1 MQTVIPVLS
10 FISAVLVLFPLPWHF
25 RARNI
30 AAMSIGVWLFVVN
43 IIYAIDAFQWP
54 GAYRVASLLWCDI
67 TSALITAVNVSIPAA
82 CLCICIHL
90 ERMASFCASSTSI
103 AKRRRIL
110 FECLMCFGLPMAYAA
125 LRRCLP
131 RTPPAIFIDVS
142 LIDLIVQPR
151 RFDVYANFGCR
162 PATYPSILALLLV
175 WTPPLA
181 LSFVTLLFCG
191 ITWRHFLLHGV
202 QFSRTRA
209 SSSLTSGAYIR
220 LISMAVSEV
229 ICTIAATV
237 VAMVFNLNSGL
248 APWADFTRD
257 WTEILS
263 FSSAATPRSTTAML
277 ITEWVF
283 AVAQCFFFIGL
294 FLLGG
299 EGRSR
304 LHEALQ
310 VVRSTFTFPEKLS
323 TCLADHKGTSI
334 TECDLTPTPSLTI
347 LEFKSVTSVSSTAC
361 TYHGY
366 SSEKPL
372 PPSPAPSRPRSLDLA
387 HAKQLEESPD
397 FLDPALLPL
406 ESPSV
411 YSTIA
416 SSHNSLESN
425 FDPQQLVL
433 YSTQWPKPP
442 SAAFVKPRPR
452 SSSMNVL
459 RPAREGSP
467 FEGFTVPRHKHLRNS
482 QSRNAVY
489 MTVVREIHEAF

>member
-10 FISAVLVLFPLPWHF
+10 FISAVLVLFPLPWYF

-54 GAYRVASLLWCDI
+54 GAYHVTSLLWCDI

-90 ERMASFCASSTSI
+90 ERMASFCATSTSV

-110 FECLMCFGLPMAYAA
+110 FECLMCFGLPLAYAA
-125 LRRCLP
+125 LH
-131 RTPPAIFIDVS
+131 
-142 LIDLIVQPR
+142 LIVQPR

-162 PATYPSILALLLV
+162 PTTYSSILALLLV

-202 QFSRTRA
+202 QFSRTHA

-220 LISMAVSEV
+220 LVSMAVSEV

-237 VAMVFNLNSGL
+237 VAMIFNLNSGL

-277 ITEWVF
+277 ITEWAF
-283 AVAQCFFFIGL
+283 AVVQCFFFIGL
-294 FLLGG
+294 FVLGG

-310 VVRSTFTFPEKLS
+310 VVRSTFTFPEKRS
-323 TCLADHKGTSI
+323 TCLVDHKGASI
-334 TECDLTPTPSLTI
+334 TEWYVDL
-347 LEFKSVTSVSSTAC
+347 C
-361 TYHGY
+361 
-366 SSEKPL
+366 
-372 PPSPAPSRPRSLDLA
+372 R
-387 HAKQLEESPD
+387 
-397 FLDPALLPL
+397 
-406 ESPSV
+406 
-411 YSTIA
+411 
-416 SSHNSLESN
+416 
-425 FDPQQLVL
+425 
-433 YSTQWPKPP
+433 
-442 SAAFVKPRPR
+442 
-452 SSSMNVL
+452 
-459 RPAREGSP
+459 
-467 FEGFTVPRHKHLRNS
+467 
-482 QSRNAVY
+482 
-489 MTVVREIHEAF
+489 